1 MYMPAAEPRSSP
13 ATMAKVTQLGLRI
26 FFIIPG
32 WSILLNTQYN
42 HGAMSSFSSFILEK
56 FASADLSF
64 SYYFALAFA
73 VAGSLQLVFNQ
84 WRISEFPQAKR
95 AATGLGVL
103 LAAQIFV
110 FIISMLGWS
119 NIIEARAILPPLDRA
134 FLLFGLIW
142 ITWLYAFPEP
152 SRTSDTVA
160 IFLSLLVIV
169 VLGLS
174 LLLWQQTINAN
185 NYEVTYNATNLDM
198 LWQAA
203 SLLMALLGM
212 GIIFLRKPDGMW
224 NGIVLLGI
232 ASLGHI
238 IQLIVPI
245 ANDYSGVVR
254 LAYMA
259 AYPMLLT
266 LPQRFGVSA
275 PAPSQE
281 QVQTSQPRPASTK
294 AQRQAE
300 HAATS
305 SQGERRKY
313 STDPKTFHAMLAL
326 AAESTPAKVS
336 QAVTRAIA
344 QTMLSDLCFLIYLT
358 DNNNQMVIA
367 GGYDLIREDTMEGG
381 SLNKSNVPMLAN
393 SIQRGRPLRM
403 PASSTSADVKGLSD
417 ILGLS
422 NPGHLLNV
430 PILTPDKEALGSI
443 LLLSPYS
450 DRTWTAEDQAFLT
463 NIAASLVPVIRKSQK
478 LSKMEI
484 QSDQARI
491 KISEL
496 ESRVQELS
504 QQAEAAKTN
513 TVEYASLM
521 SAQQESQRIIEQL
534 QVENTELRSG
544 TSFST
549 ANATQ
554 TEQDLKSTLQ
564 ELAQLQNKLAEAN
577 MKAHELEKGNAI
589 TKSTEQAEVIASIS
603 QELRQPLSSVIG
615 YTDLLLGESVGILGA
630 LQRKFV
636 ERIKSSTERIHGLID
651 DMIHITTLETE
662 LNDLKP
668 EAVDL
673 NMVIDNVMSYTSSQ
687 VREKNIS
694 MHLDLPKKLAPIQAD
709 REALQQILIHLL
721 QNAGAATPF
730 EGTIRLKV
738 QTRNEDGLEFIMIQ
752 VTDSGVGIPAEDLSR
767 VFTRLFRADNVLIQ
781 GVGDTGIGLSIA
793 KTLTEAHRG
802 RIWVES
808 DPGVGST
815 FSVLLPISG
824 ETVVDKKKI
833 TGRT

>member
-1 MYMPAAEPRSSP
+1 
-13 ATMAKVTQLGLRI
+13 
-26 FFIIPG
+26 
-32 WSILLNTQYN
+32 
-42 HGAMSSFSSFILEK
+42 MSSFSSFILEK

-84 WRISEFPQAKR
+84 WRVSEFPQARR
-95 AATGLGVL
+95 AATGLGIL
-103 LAAQIFV
+103 LATQVFV
-110 FIISMLGWS
+110 FIISMLGWADV
-119 NIIEARAILPPLDRA
+119 IDARAILPPLDRA
-134 FLLFGLIW
+134 FILFGIIW

-152 SRTSDTVA
+152 SSTSDTVA
-160 IFLSLLVIV
+160 TLLSLLVIAA
-169 VLGLS
+169 LGFSLLAWQGTMNANSYEITYNETLDDILWQVAS
-174 LLLWQQTINAN
+174 LLL
-185 NYEVTYNATNLDM
+185 
-198 LWQAA
+198 
-203 SLLMALLGM
+203 ALLGM
-212 GIIFLRKPDGMW
+212 VVIFLRKPNGMW

-232 ASLGHI
+232 ASLGHMI
-238 IQLIVPI
+238 HLIFPI
-245 ANDYSGVVR
+245 VGEYSGVVR

-266 LPQRFGVSA
+266 LPQRFGSISI
-275 PAPSQE
+275 PAPQSQISE
-281 QVQTSQPRPASTK
+281 SNQSSKPKAAATR
-294 AQRQAE
+294 AQRQIE
-300 HAATS
+300 NAAVA
-305 SQGERRKY
+305 QGERRKY

-496 ESRVQELS
+496 ESRVQDLS
-504 QQAEAAKTN
+504 QQVEAAKAEAAKTD

-534 QVENTELRSG
+534 QVENAELRSG
-544 TSFST
+544 KSFST
-549 ANATQ
+549 TSASQ

-564 ELAQLQNKLAEAN
+564 ELAHLQNQLAEAN
-577 MKAHELEKGNAI
+577 MKAHELEKGNAV

-824 ETVVDKKKI
+824 ETLVDQKKM